1 MTTKR
6 SVHLVG
12 HFARHKIH
20 AVQFIGTVAKVTFAV
35 EASKHEVIS
44 HQAININGVQCAV
57 RGGGPRAQNV
67 LLYNYPAEGPEDSIR
82 RALGVYGVIEEV
94 KFRHWPH
101 MPTVGDGVHI
111 VRMGR
116 REAIPRHM
124 SIGEVR
130 VKIAYAGQQQVCDLC
145 DAPGQIAQ
153 NCPYRNKCFQ
163 CGLKGQFSRNCP
175 QLVSYR
181 DRVSV
186 LDELDP
192 TPAEAAGRAAAAA
205 IPSESTDAPPRSNA
219 DSLYGVSVSSA
230 LVASATAAALDAD
243 IDLSD
248 SKLTTS
254 VGPTPSSTLDSHDNQ
269 LDELV
274 SQSLLSSPAPSGAG
288 LILSLLFLIP
298 PRPRLPLARA
308 LPAALPVLG
317 FWVKLNKGLGR
328 IKRKTVKL
336 LTMLMLVTLVMV
348 VIKRHLLVMD

>member
-1 MTTKR
+1 MTAKR

-116 REAIPRHM
+116 REAIPWHM

-192 TPAEAAGRAAAAA
+192 TPAEAAGRAVAAAAAAA

-288 LILSLLFLIP
+288 VDSLQGANIESAVFDS
-298 PRPRLPLARA
+298 
-308 LPAALPVLG
+308 PVSPSVFPWPG
-317 FWVKLNKGLGR
+317 PSQQRFQCWAFG
-328 IKRKTVKL
+328 
-336 LTMLMLVTLVMV
+336 
-348 VIKRHLLVMD
+348 

>member
-1 MTTKR
+1 MTAKR

-67 LLYNYPAEGPEDSIR
+67 LLYNYPAEGPKDSIR

-192 TPAEAAGRAAAAA
+192 TPAEAAGRAVAAAAAAA

-230 LVASATAAALDAD
+230 LVASATAAGLDAD

-288 LILSLLFLIP
+288 VDSLQGANIESAVFDSPASPSSPGQGP
-298 PRPRLPLARA
+298 PSSASSVGL
-308 LPAALPVLG
+308 LG
-317 FWVKLNKGLGR
+317 K
-328 IKRKTVKL
+328 IKQRVG
-336 LTMLMLVTLVMV
+336 
-348 VIKRHLLVMD
+348 

>member
-1 MTTKR
+1 
-6 SVHLVG
+6 
-12 HFARHKIH
+12 
-20 AVQFIGTVAKVTFAV
+20 
-35 EASKHEVIS
+35 
-44 HQAININGVQCAV
+44 
-57 RGGGPRAQNV
+57 
-67 LLYNYPAEGPEDSIR
+67 
-82 RALGVYGVIEEV
+82 
-94 KFRHWPH
+94 

-111 VRMGR
+111 MQMGR

-163 CGLKGQFSRNCP
+163 CGLKGHFSRNCP

-192 TPAEAAGRAAAAA
+192 TPAEAAGRGVAAAA
-205 IPSESTDAPPRSNA
+205 IPSESTDVPPRSNA

-254 VGPTPSSTLDSHDNQ
+254 VGPTPSSTSLTSW
-269 LDELV
+269 LV
-274 SQSLLSSPAPSGAG
+274 SPCSHRLLHLVRALTLCKG